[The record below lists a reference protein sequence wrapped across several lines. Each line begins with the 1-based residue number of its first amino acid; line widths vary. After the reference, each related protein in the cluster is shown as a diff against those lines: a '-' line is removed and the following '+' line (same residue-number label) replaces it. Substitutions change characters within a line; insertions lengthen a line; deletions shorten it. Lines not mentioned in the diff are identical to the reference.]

1 MTTARLRLAVAGQT
15 MSSGDG
21 DMLGKPPGLPR
32 PLPLVRFADKS
43 LRDFPTPL
51 HRHGPGA
58 GP

>member
-1 MTTARLRLAVAGQT
+1 MTTARLRLAVAGQA

-21 DMLGKPPGLPR
+21 DMLGETSRFPQTPSP
-32 PLPLVRFADKS
+32 VRFADKS